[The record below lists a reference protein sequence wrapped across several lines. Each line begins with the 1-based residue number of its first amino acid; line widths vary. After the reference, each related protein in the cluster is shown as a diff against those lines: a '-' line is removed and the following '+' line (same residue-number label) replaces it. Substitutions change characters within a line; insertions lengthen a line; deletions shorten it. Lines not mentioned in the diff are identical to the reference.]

1 MSKRVYLAGPEVF
14 LSNAREIGALKR
26 RVCER
31 HGLVGVFPAD
41 EEDACDP
48 ALPLPEQGLAISR
61 AMERVMRGCD
71 AMIVNLT
78 PFRGP
83 SADVGSAY
91 EMGFMRALGRAI
103 FAYSNDARPFID
115 RVAAFCGA
123 VRMRPTGNTRI
134 PTAWRS
140 SRSRCMTTSCSLA
153 ASSLQ
158 VAISSPKRCR
168 TPNATFPS
176 PCSDAVSRTPR
187 RNCSGSV
194 WWRPTGRRPRPPCW
208 RSHPDPFT
216 DHLLSSPSVGRLN
229 AFGSGRAHGLGR
241 ARYPSVWR
249 WTRRC
254 ASTWRLLARSP
265 SLRALMIRLIEL
277 RRYVATIGEFRGEG
291 RDNAV
296 ARHGL
301 LTSLPPTSFCSAC
314 SCASARRAS
323 TARLGRSLR
332 AAFQITSR
340 LIRS

>member
-123 VRMRPTGNTRI
+123 VRVRPTGEHED
-134 PTAWRS
+134 PDG
-140 SRSRCMTTSCSLA
+140 M
-153 ASSLQ
+153 
-158 VAISSPKRCR
+158 AIE
-168 TPNATFPS
+168 
-176 PCSDAVSRTPR
+176 
-187 RNCSGSV
+187 
-194 WWRPTGRRPRPPCW
+194 
-208 RSHPDPFT
+208 PFT
-216 DHLLSSPSVGRLN
+216 LHDNLMLVGG
-229 AFGSGRAHGLGR
+229 AITSGGCLVTEAVPHAGR
-241 ARYPSVWR
+241 Y
-249 WTRRC
+249 
-254 ASTWRLLARSP
+254 
-265 SLRALMIRLIEL
+265 
-277 RRYVATIGEFRGEG
+277 
-291 RDNAV
+291 
-296 ARHGL
+296 
-301 LTSLPPTSFCSAC
+301 TSLIAFSHCVE
-314 SCASARRAS
+314 
-323 TARLGRSLR
+323 R
-332 AAFQITSR
+332 AAAELLR
-340 LIRS
+340 